1 MNLLDQMS
9 CMNIL
14 FVCLSCVKLESHPS
28 CNTNASSDDYQ
39 GRIGDTIL
47 LYCTVDYTGN
57 WSPNMEWSRNDGK
70 MITPTSKVIQHKT
83 SITSTLTLSLNPDDN
98 DVTFACKTSFIHST
112 EIEANTESQARKVPT
127 FQFVWNFT
135 VNVLCE

>member
-39 GRIGDTIL
+39 GRVGDTLL

-57 WSPNMEWSRNDGK
+57 YSPNMEWSRNDGK
-70 MITPTSKVIQHKT
+70 SISSMSKDIQRNT
-83 SITSTLTLSLNPDDN
+83 SITSTLTLRLNSDDN
-98 DVTFACKTSFIHST
+98 HVTFACKTAFISPT
-112 EIEANTESQARKVPT
+112 EIEKNIDVRK
-127 FQFVWNFT
+127 
-135 VNVLCE
+135 